1 MALFF
6 FPGVGVVDD
15 EVGQGELARGFR
27 GGDQAVDGLRLPGER
42 IGGCSTP
49 RRGQCDLAVFVG
61 VWAIEHGAPPL
72 GWGVVVADE
81 AWVVVG
87 VDAFLPR
94 HPWRR
99 CDRVGRSVT
108 PVPFVV
114 RGGERDRDVASQ
126 QVDDVGLGRVG
137 DVDDGGYVFIRVR
150 HPDGKLVNSGV
161 VCVNSGSST
170 AQNAQSRGRL

>member
-1 MALFF
+1 M
-6 FPGVGVVDD
+6 
-15 EVGQGELARGFR
+15 
-27 GGDQAVDGLRLPGER
+27 
-42 IGGCSTP
+42 
-49 RRGQCDLAVFVG
+49 VFVG
-61 VWAIEHGAPPL
+61 VGAIEHGTPPL
-72 GWGVVVADE
+72 WGRVVVADE

-99 CDRVGRSVT
+99 RDRVGRSVT

-137 DVDDGGYVFIRVR
+137 TLTMVGMCLFVYDT
-150 HPDGKLVNSGV
+150 PMGKLVNSGV

-170 AQNAQSRGRL
+170 AQNAQS